1 MADPFTLTKPA
12 GALLVMLLIM
22 AVSPLLVE
30 PAYTGYLVGYAVL
43 FVLTAPTL
51 LSRSPQPRL
60 RTTPVIA
67 WGIFG
72 TGVVAVTVFAHPAF
86 RDLFRDCG
94 AVFSFLL
101 GLLLIPRALGRDW
114 ERSLF
119 AALSALAMIVAA
131 WTILGAAR
139 AYFAGADA
147 YEWRGVYVPFAH
159 TWLPYL
165 IVAEYLRSR
174 MPQSKPE
181 ISAMRI
187 GICILALLLS
197 LSRTGIVQLAVFLP
211 MVALINA
218 RRWLFNPRGVLLAAL
233 AIGVAILVFPYLMG
247 LDVVQQRINAGIGD
261 EDLSLAWRDM
271 EVQAA
276 RDYLD
281 DGGWFRWLF
290 GYGLGARVPLP
301 WGIVDFND
309 NIAIPHLHNS
319 YWTLTVKFGVLGL
332 LWILA
337 AIAITFAR
345 AHMVRAGPSALRSGG
360 SWMLLMVMLIAY
372 TLQGMS
378 EWSHLLFLGLS
389 CALLLKAGDRR
400 TLSSSAPSLR
410 IAGTAASQQIG
421 PGAGFRP

>member
-1 MADPFTLTKPA
+1 MADPFALTKPA
-12 GALLVMLLIM
+12 LALLVMLLIM

-30 PAYTGYLVGYAVL
+30 PAYIGYLVAYGVL
-43 FVLTAPTL
+43 LVLVAPAL
-51 LSRSPQPRL
+51 LTRSHGPGL
-60 RTTPVIA
+60 RTPPLIA
-67 WGIFG
+67 WGVFG
-72 TGVVAVTVFAHPAF
+72 TGVAAVTIFANPAL
-86 RDLFRDCG
+86 RDLFRDSG
-94 AVFSFLL
+94 AVVSFLI
-101 GLLLIPRALGRDW
+101 GLLLIPRAMGRDW
-114 ERSLF
+114 ERPLF
-119 AALSALAMIVAA
+119 AALSALALIVAV

-139 AYFAGADA
+139 AYLAGAGA
-147 YEWRGVYVPFAH
+147 YEWRGVYVPFVH

-174 MPQSKPE
+174 MPGSKPE
-181 ISAMRI
+181 VSAIRI

-197 LSRTGIVQLAVFLP
+197 LSRTGLVQLAVFIP
-211 MVALINA
+211 MVVLINA
-218 RRWLFNPRGVLLAAL
+218 RRWLFNPRGVLLAIL
-233 AIGVAILVFPYLMG
+233 AVGVAILVFPYLGG
-247 LDVVQQRINAGIGD
+247 LDVVQQRINAGIDDG
-261 EDLSLAWRDM
+261 DLSLAWRDM
-271 EVQAA
+271 EVRAA

-309 NIAIPHLHNS
+309 NIAIPQLHNS

-337 AIAITFAR
+337 AIAVTFVR
-345 AHMVRAGPSALRSGG
+345 AHSVRAGPSALRSGG

-389 CALLLKAGDRR
+389 CALLCKAGDRR
-400 TLSSSAPSLR
+400 ILPLRLPSRSTRAAPLR
-410 IAGTAASQQIG
+410 IGERSGI
-421 PGAGFRP
+421 RP